1 MLRGVSGIA
10 AEPAQVPGIERLLTT
25 HGSLERYLQCDSSR
39 DLYPHMKNYFAL
51 YESDELCALA
61 LLSAPGEQ
69 DVTVTAV
76 THPGMRRRGLFSRL
90 LAEISDYVLRFGYHS
105 LLLVYRPDLS
115 PSFKPQ
121 EAFPVTYAF
130 SEYLLAMDLCDQAPA
145 TEPGTAVTVVPIG
158 EEDFER
164 TARMTARIFQEGL
177 LSSASIVRAT
187 LRSPEREF
195 LIASRDQAGGLS
207 VPIGIAAISYERQ
220 PFIYSFG
227 ILPEYRQQGY
237 GMGMFRAILQRL
249 SGGSY
254 ERVSLEVNSMNTAAL
269 RLYRHSGMQIIS
281 QSDHYRLQQP
291 ERSDRCSQQH

>member
-1 MLRGVSGIA
+1 VLRVVSGIA

-51 YESDELCALA
+51 YEADELCALA

-76 THPGMRRRGLFSRL
+76 THPAMRRRGLFSML
-90 LAEISDYVLRFGYHS
+90 LDEIADYVRGFGYHS

-115 PSFKPQ
+115 PSLRLQ
-121 EAFPVTYAF
+121 DAFPVTYAF
-130 SEYLLAMDLCDQAPA
+130 SEYLLAMDLRDQAPA
-145 TEPGTAVTVVPIG
+145 TEPGTAVRVVPIR

-195 LIASRDQAGGLS
+195 LIASHDQPGGLS
-207 VPIGIAAISYERQ
+207 VPVGIAAISYERQ

-237 GMGMFRAILQRL
+237 GRGMFRAILQRL
-249 SGGSY
+249 SGGPY
-254 ERVSLEVNSMNTAAL
+254 DHVSLEVNSMNTAAL
-269 RLYRHSGMQIIS
+269 GLYRHSGMQIIS
-281 QSDHYRLQQP
+281 QSDHYRLKQP
-291 ERSDRCSQQH
+291 ERSDGCSQQH